1 MRAFHYTP
9 SHERQCSSR
18 DTGAHLEKAVGGKID
33 AYCHSR
39 LNAQIQVPSPYQHA
53 LPLHTCLS

>member
-1 MRAFHYTP
+1 MRAFHYTL

-33 AYCHSR
+33 AYCHGQ
-39 LNAQIQVPSPYQHA
+39 LNVEVQVHSLYQRT
-53 LPLHTCLS
+53 LPVCTCLS